1 MQLQNSVS
9 KSKENINFW
18 LRMEDVWSEMQ
29 SEILVVPLQCTQ
41 YFRARSTCAYHI
53 QQTFEDVSV
62 IINLLSELN

>member
-1 MQLQNSVS
+1 MG
-9 KSKENINFW
+9 
-18 LRMEDVWSEMQ
+18 DVWSEMQ